1 MSVRTYTHFIEPLSS
16 DEVTVYGYFC
26 DELAEL
32 ATIDNLDDA
41 LNYVIDDVNETVW
54 DDFDWRDIALLSGDH
69 ATKYFAEHRP
79 QHKKLKVTTTVKVE
93 VV

>member
-26 DELAEL
+26 DEL

>member
-26 DELAEL
+26 DELSEL

-41 LNYVIDDVNETVW
+41 LNYVIEDVNETVW
-54 DDFDWRDIALLSGDH
+54 DDFDWRDIALLSVDH
-69 ATKYFAEHRP
+69 ATKHFAEHRP
-79 QHKKLKVTTTVKVE
+79 QCKKLKVTTTVKVK

>member
-26 DELAEL
+26 EELAEL
-32 ATIDNLDDA
+32 ATIDSLDDA
-41 LNYVIDDVNETVW
+41 LSYVIDDVNETVW

-69 ATKYFAEHRP
+69 ATKHFAEHRP
-79 QHKKLKVTTTVKVE
+79 Q
-93 VV
+93 